1 MKTWDELTSDRRA
14 ATGYR
19 ERVDAEKRKALG
31 ELHEFNLA
39 ELRRILEFTQEE
51 LAGRMG
57 SDQSRISR
65 VENEADMRLSTLRA
79 YVEALGGQIRILAE
93 IPGQEAF
100 PLSV

>member
-1 MKTWDELTSDRRA
+1 MKKWDEITADRRA
-14 ATGYR
+14 DPEYR
-19 ERVDAEKRKALG
+19 RRVDAEKRQALG

-93 IPGQEAF
+93 IPGQETF

>member
-1 MKTWDELTSDRRA
+1 MKTWDEVTAERRLRP
-14 ATGYR
+14 GYR
-19 ERVDAEKRKALG
+19 DRVDAEKRKALG
-31 ELHEFNLA
+31 ELHEFNLS

-57 SDQSRISR
+57 TDQSRLSR

-79 YVEALGGQIRILAE
+79 YVEALGGQIRIIAE